1 MSGHFSGAKLVVLG
15 VAFLAVAL
23 AGCSGANRERRLD
36 QFLGNKDQDRPPV
49 AAASQPDGRS
59 GLAMSTPP
67 LSGEVGRPQSDLA
80 EGPTL
85 AGPELYPGSGFGP
98 QPSKQINPVSLSD
111 GDGVTLNFVNA
122 DIREVVDTILGT
134 TLKLNF
140 AVDPRV
146 QGVVTLRTARPVPKD
161 QVLGVLEDVLAI
173 NGLALVQSGDL
184 YKVVPIAEAGTAPE
198 IMSDGTAVRMQRG
211 FGLHVIPLRYAS
223 AGALR
228 EVVEAFVP
236 PGRVLRVDPA
246 RNLLV
251 FVGPSAESK
260 DIEDLIATF
269 DVDWMRGMS
278 FAILP
283 VRVADPEAMAAEL
296 EKIFAQEEGG
306 ALAGLLQFLPIK
318 RLSAVLVI
326 SSQPAYLNDARTW
339 VARLDR
345 GEEGD
350 QRKLYVYYV
359 ENGRAAELA
368 DILGQVFGVQ
378 TAVAEREQPP
388 ELAPGLTPT
397 EIGTGGFTGAS
408 STSSTDYSGGAG
420 TSPDAAQSEP
430 RPLRS
435 ETKRSSGLTGAAGAV
450 GDKDSVRIVA
460 DQRNNALVI
469 YATPDEYQS
478 ISAALEKLDIVP
490 LQVMIEATIIE
501 VTLNDTLKYGVE
513 WFFSSGNSEVSFS
526 SLATG
531 VVGSL
536 FPGFSYL
543 FASDDI
549 RVVVNALSRVT
560 DVKVISSPQLMVL
573 DNEKAKLQVG
583 DQVPIVT
590 RRSQE
595 VTDPGAPLI
604 NEVEYRDTGVIL
616 DIVPRVN
623 ASGLVVLD
631 ITQEVSDVAQT
642 EDPTITP
649 TIQQRRIAS
658 TVAINSGETVALGG
672 LIRDINDNSV
682 SGVPVVSEIP
692 LLGNLFKTTSDVV
705 RRTELLVL
713 LTPRVIRDR
722 VDARIVTD
730 ELRKRLRSLPPLA
743 PKIQ

>member
-1 MSGHFSGAKLVVLG
+1 MSVHFSGMRWVVLG
-15 VAFLAVAL
+15 VVLLAVWL

-36 QFLGNKDQDRPPV
+36 QFLGNKEEDRPPV
-49 AAASQPDGRS
+49 AAAGQPDGRG
-59 GLAMSTPP
+59 GLAMSSAP
-67 LSGEVGRPQSDLA
+67 LSGEVNSPQSDLA

-98 QPSKQINPVSLSD
+98 QPMKQINPVSLSD

-140 AVDPRV
+140 VVDPRI
-146 QGVVTLRTARPVPKD
+146 QGVVTLRTAKPVPKD

-184 YKVVPIAEAGTAPE
+184 YKVLPIAEAGTAPE
-198 IMSDGTAVRMQRG
+198 IMSDGGAVRMQRG

-223 AGALR
+223 AAALR
-228 EVVEAFVP
+228 EVVEAFIP
-236 PGRVLRVDPA
+236 PGRVLRIDAA

-283 VRVADPEAMAAEL
+283 VSVADPEVMAGEL

-350 QRKLYVYYV
+350 RRRLYVYYV

-368 DILGQVFGVQ
+368 EILGQVFGVQ
-378 TAVAEREQPP
+378 TAVAEREQAP

-397 EIGTGGFTGAS
+397 EIGTSGFTGAS
-408 STSSTDYSGGAG
+408 SASGSGTGYTGSSGADLAR
-420 TSPDAAQSEP
+420 TEP
-430 RPLRS
+430 RPLRN
-435 ETKRSSGLTGAAGAV
+435 ETRQSLSLSAATGAMGEAQG
-450 GDKDSVRIVA
+450 VRIVA
-460 DQRNNALVI
+460 DQRNNALVV

-501 VTLNDTLKYGVE
+501 VTLNDTLRYGVE
-513 WFFSSGNSEVSFS
+513 WFFSGGNNEVSFS

-560 DVKVISSPQLMVL
+560 DVKVISSPQLLVL

-590 RRSQE
+590 RTSQG
-595 VTDPGAPLI
+595 VTDPDAPI
-604 NEVEYRDTGVIL
+604 VNEVEYRDTGVIL

-631 ITQEVSDVAQT
+631 ITQEVSDVAQV

-658 TVAINSGETVALGG
+658 TVAINSGETIALGG

-682 SGVPVVSEIP
+682 TGVPVVSEIP
-692 LLGNLFKTTSDVV
+692 ILGNLFKTTSDVV